1 MHNAPATVA
10 DTCGATLTPSVDG
23 GAGPRTP
30 GGCSLAALVAS
41 VDERHIGRWYW
52 ATRAASLPLRKFWLD
67 IRLEDEANVPRRGG
81 VILAANHLSFL
92 DSLLLMYS
100 LPRRV
105 SFLGKAEYLAAWPTR
120 KLFPAAGMIPVDR
133 SGRGVVKSL
142 AWASKRLELGEIVGI
157 FPEGTRSRDGL
168 LHRGHT
174 GVAHLALRTGA
185 PIVPVGIAG
194 SAAAQPPGARF
205 PVRGAS
211 VRLRFGSPVD
221 LGGWVG
227 RGASSVVKREITDEV
242 MAAIGAL
249 SGQDLA
255 VTSSGST
262 ATAWSPRARL
272 LRGQR

>member
-1 MHNAPATVA
+1 M
-10 DTCGATLTPSVDG
+10 PSVDA
-23 GAGPRTP
+23 GAGVRDP
-30 GGCSLAALVAS
+30 GGGNLAALVAS
-41 VDERHIGRWYW
+41 VDERDIGRWYW
-52 ATRAASLPLRKFWLD
+52 ATRAASLPLRKYWLD
-67 IRLEDEANVPRRGG
+67 IRLEDEANVPETGG

-92 DSLLLMYS
+92 DSVLLMYS

-133 SGRGVVKSL
+133 SGRAVVKSL
-142 AWASKRLELGEIVGI
+142 GWASKRLEQGEIVGV

-168 LHRGHT
+168 LGRGHT

-185 PIVPVGIAG
+185 PIVPVGVAG
-194 SAAAQPPGARF
+194 SAEAQPPGTRF
-205 PVRGAS
+205 PIRGAS

-221 LGGWVG
+221 LGRWAG

-242 MAAIGAL
+242 MAAIRAL

-255 VTSSGST
+255 AHDGPHDKPSSRQDQLS
-262 ATAWSPRARL
+262 L
-272 LRGQR
+272 YGQT